1 MTKMTPMKGLIF
13 SEGNGYGHAARDKI
27 IAERFGYQ
35 LMTFGKGAE
44 YCRDHSMDFIEIPP
58 PYEIKA
64 SRGKVNIVSDPSD
77 ILKFMKPDV
86 LATINSHFRKSD
98 FIIVDG
104 TPLGLA
110 LAMLARRKAVYIT
123 NDISALVGMQGI
135 IEKRIALSTQ
145 NTLLRFAKAVIIP
158 DYPPPMTITM
168 LNIRSPPKLEFVG
181 PMVERTKQVKHGK
194 RFLVSG
200 TLDGDMR
207 SMLGESAVY
216 GNEVGDMR
224 PYYQD
229 AELVLS
235 HGGHTTIMESLS
247 FGKPVLCVVEKS
259 YSERR
264 NNALM
269 MERLGV
275 GIHLDK
281 DLLNARS
288 LMASI
293 AFAKTLGQS
302 RLDAYKE
309 MAGALDP
316 LKSLERIFTKI

>member
-1 MTKMTPMKGLIF
+1 
-13 SEGNGYGHAARDKI
+13 
-27 IAERFGYQ
+27 
-35 LMTFGKGAE
+35 
-44 YCRDHSMDFIEIPP
+44 
-58 PYEIKA
+58 
-64 SRGKVNIVSDPSD
+64 
-77 ILKFMKPDV
+77 
-86 LATINSHFRKSD
+86 
-98 FIIVDG
+98 
-104 TPLGLA
+104 
-110 LAMLARRKAVYIT
+110 
-123 NDISALVGMQGI
+123 MQGI

-145 NTLLRFAKAVIIP
+145 NTLLRSAKAVIIP
-158 DYPPPMTITM
+158 DFPPPMTITM
-168 LNIRSPPKLEFVG
+168 LNIRSHPKLEFVG
-181 PMVERTKQVKHGK
+181 PMAEHTPQVRHGK

-200 TLDGDMR
+200 SVDGDIR

-216 GNEVGDMR
+216 GSDVGDIR

-229 AELVLS
+229 AELVIS

-247 FGKPVLCVVEKS
+247 FGKPVLCVVDKS

-269 MERLGV
+269 VERLGV

-281 DLLNARS
+281 DLFDGRS

-293 AFAKTLGQS
+293 AFAKSLDRG

-316 LKSLERIFTKI
+316 LSSLEKIFARI